1 MTIVLFQALTQI
13 MHERLVRL
21 LIDKTHKKVHH
32 DMVDR
37 IMKAPVN
44 LFFDITPNGTIMKRF
59 GEDMEVIR
67 HIVHASMHCVFM
79 TFEIMTMFFMVC

>member
-13 MHERLVRL
+13 MHERLLRL
-21 LIDKTHKKVHH
+21 LIDKTHKQVHD